1 VLFSSPEVSSY
12 INQNFEPTWVSVR
25 PVPKITIDFGMGKTM
40 TRTVNGNIATYI
52 CTSDGSVIDVIP
64 GIYSRSR
71 YLSALSLIKNQFS
84 ELTSNPEQ
92 MNRKLIAYHSLSA
105 PPLVPAVKVSAAASS
120 PPAVP
125 FEPTETNGSAL
136 NAALQSDSDLNESER
151 RPLIHAY
158 LRESLV
164 KTNRTLTPDDIKHW
178 LYREVLHAD
187 LDDPYLGFDRIL
199 TQTYPFATEDFGG

>member
-1 VLFSSPEVSSY
+1 
-12 INQNFEPTWVSVR
+12 
-25 PVPKITIDFGMGKTM
+25 M
-40 TRTVNGNIATYI
+40 NGNIATYI

-64 GIYSRSR
+64 GIYSQSR
-71 YLSALSLIKNQFS
+71 YLSALSLIKNQFAD
-84 ELTSNPEQ
+84 LTSNPEQ

-105 PPLVPAVKVSAAASS
+105 PPLVPAVKVLASTSS

-125 FEPTETNGSAL
+125 LETTATTRSAL

-158 LRESLV
+158 LRDSLV
-164 KTNRTLTPDDIKHW
+164 KTNRTLKPDDMKGW

-199 TQTYPFATEDFGG
+199 TQTYPFANEDFGG

>member
-1 VLFSSPEVSSY
+1 
-12 INQNFEPTWVSVR
+12 
-25 PVPKITIDFGMGKTM
+25 M
-40 TRTVNGNIATYI
+40 TRTVNGNIATYV

-64 GIYSRSR
+64 GIYSQSR
-71 YLSALSLIKNQFS
+71 YMSALSLLKSQFAD
-84 ELTSNPEQ
+84 LTSNPEQ
-92 MNRKLIAYHSLSA
+92 MNRKLIAYHSYSA
-105 PPLVPAVKVSAAASS
+105 PPLVPAVKAIASSSS

-125 FEPTETNGSAL
+125 FESPASTWSAL

-158 LRESLV
+158 LRDSLI
-164 KTNRTLTPDDIKHW
+164 KTKRTLKPDDMKHW

-199 TQTYPFATEDFGG
+199 TQTYPFANEDSGG